1 LTFQILD
8 KSIQSTL
15 LVRAKLEH
23 HLAFQYR
30 YYTAKIKE
38 TQAPL
43 CQL

>member
-1 LTFQILD
+1 LPFQILN
-8 KSIQSTL
+8 KGIESTL

-23 HLAFQYR
+23 HQAFQYR